1 MNIIDKDEILNNV
14 NNNIK
19 EADKI
24 ESAVFLQDQ
33 LT

>member
-24 ESAVFLQDQ
+24 ESAVFFCRIN
-33 LT
+33 